1 MGTAAMPGTADKGT
15 GEARLS
21 RSIPRSAHPR
31 RAQGDIIKTNTYA
44 LTYTHTHTQPEIKS

>member
-44 LTYTHTHTQPEIKS
+44 LTYTHTHTHNLR